1 MRLFFASNLLRS
13 INIII
18 KLWKTNKLRKTEEV
32 LMSLQPMQAIRV
44 HDYGDIDQLQLEQ
57 ITRPEPQEGEVLVRV
72 HAAGVNPI
80 DWKVRQGLRKNMLQM
95 HFPYIPGMEIA
106 GVVQGIGPGV
116 TDLQVGQAVYGQS
129 MKGGYAEYTT
139 TTADSLGLK
148 PQSLSFDEA
157 AAVPVGAAAAW
168 TGLFEAG
175 KLEAGQ
181 RVLVQGAAGG
191 VGLFAVQFARW
202 KGAHVI
208 ATTSGANVEFVR
220 SLGAETVI
228 DYTTT
233 ALTSVVQDVD
243 LVFNVVGGPTLE
255 ESVQALKRG
264 GILVSLAGQP
274 AKESVQEREVQ
285 VASAFARIS
294 AERLHA
300 FAQLIDAGQIQV
312 VIEKVFP
319 LSEARQA
326 QELSQR
332 GHGRGRIV
340 LHVA

>member
-1 MRLFFASNLLRS
+1 
-13 INIII
+13 
-18 KLWKTNKLRKTEEV
+18 
-32 LMSLQPMQAIRV
+32 MSLQPMQAIRV

-181 RVLVQGAAGG
+181 RGIRRRWPVCGAICSMERGACHCHY
-191 VGLFAVQFARW
+191 VGC
-202 KGAHVI
+202 
-208 ATTSGANVEFVR
+208 
-220 SLGAETVI
+220 
-228 DYTTT
+228 
-233 ALTSVVQDVD
+233 
-243 LVFNVVGGPTLE
+243 
-255 ESVQALKRG
+255 
-264 GILVSLAGQP
+264 
-274 AKESVQEREVQ
+274 
-285 VASAFARIS
+285 
-294 AERLHA
+294 
-300 FAQLIDAGQIQV
+300 
-312 VIEKVFP
+312 
-319 LSEARQA
+319 
-326 QELSQR
+326 
-332 GHGRGRIV
+332 
-340 LHVA
+340 